1 MTLKADPTAPET
13 IQRLQAGI
21 PTALAMLAGMQL
33 EVFTH
38 LAAGPQGPA
47 ELAAALGVDG
57 ERLSRLLYALV
68 IAELLEHRD
77 GRFANSPEAAR
88 FLVKGLPGYI
98 GGMHELLNQ
107 LWHADLL
114 TAESIRSGQPAALHD
129 YAAVSD
135 KEMAAMLRGLHPSAV
150 GAARDF
156 MRHFDFAGCR
166 SVVDIGGGSGGLVA
180 TLCEAHPGMQGML
193 YELSRTAALAAPIL
207 KDTPGGDCVSIETGD
222 IVSASPPGEHDAVV
236 LRALVQVLPPD
247 AAARAIVNAARAL
260 RSGGAIYIAGGG
272 ILDDDHL
279 APRAPVFLNVTLMN
293 LYPAGASY
301 TESQHREWLSAAGCG
316 NLRRIIL
323 PSGGGIIAATK
334 LG

>member
-1 MTLKADPTAPET
+1 MTDPTAPET

-38 LAAGPQGPA
+38 LAAGPRRST
-47 ELAAALGVDG
+47 ELAAALGVDE

-77 GRFANSPEAAR
+77 DGFANSPEAAR

-98 GGMHELLNQ
+98 GGMHELLSQ
-107 LWHADLL
+107 LWHADML
-114 TAESIRSGQPAALHD
+114 TAKSIRSGHPAALHD

-135 KEMAAMLRGLHPSAV
+135 EEMAAMLRGMHPSAV
-150 GAARDF
+150 GAAQDF
-156 MRHFDFAGCR
+156 MRHFDFSQCR

-180 TLCEAHPGMQGML
+180 TLCAAHPGLQGTL
-193 YELSRTAALAAPIL
+193 FDLPRTASLAAPIL
-207 KDTPGGDCVSIETGD
+207 KETPGGDHVSIEVGD
-222 IVSASPPGEHDAVV
+222 IVLASPRGEHDAVV
-236 LRALVQVLPPD
+236 LRALVQVLSRD
-247 AAARAIVNAARAL
+247 AAARAIANAARAL
-260 RSGGAIYIAGGG
+260 RPGGTIYIAGGG
-272 ILDDDHL
+272 ILDDDRL
-279 APRAPVFLNVTLMN
+279 APRTAVFLNVTLMN

-301 TESQHREWLSAAGCG
+301 TESQHREWLAAAGCG
-316 NLRRIIL
+316 ELRRVTL

-334 LG
+334 LR